1 MINHRKIVIGFIGII
16 AVISVSFPV
25 FDLIFN
31 LMNQKSDFAYFGP
44 ILLFIAGFVGIW
56 TIISLI
62 NSIKLNLWHTKVTG
76 KSSKNK
82 ENKNN

>member
-16 AVISVSFPV
+16 AVISVSFPI

-44 ILLFIAGFVGIW
+44 ILLFAAGFVGIW
-56 TIISLI
+56 IIISLI
-62 NSIKLNLWHTKVTG
+62 NSIKLNSWQKKRTG
-76 KSSKNK
+76 KSSKKK